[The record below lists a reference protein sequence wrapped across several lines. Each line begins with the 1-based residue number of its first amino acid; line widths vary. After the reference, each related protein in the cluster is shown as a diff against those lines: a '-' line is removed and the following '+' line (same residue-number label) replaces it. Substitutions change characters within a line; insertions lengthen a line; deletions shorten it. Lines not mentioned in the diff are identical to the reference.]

1 MPVLDRDGAEP
12 DTPGDSWKFPGIQR
26 TRTCFVGSE
35 IQLFAEKGFRPS
47 RASDH
52 QGISSKKPEGF
63 QELKLASIPNLHRRS
78 KT

>member
-1 MPVLDRDGAEP
+1 MPVLDRYGAEP

-35 IQLFAEKGFRPS
+35 IQLFALRLDAIPRIRPPG
-47 RASDH
+47 H
-52 QGISSKKPEGF
+52 FFKKPEGF
-63 QELKLASIPNLHRRS
+63 QELNLAPIPNLHRRS